1 MENQQMDSGQIKD
14 LIDKS
19 NEKLEELISTLSSA
33 NLILEGRVN
42 NNKERFSEIKDEL
55 RDVRADIADLKDKTS
70 RMDEKLTTVYNQL
83 GTLFQNLSQLQDLK
97 VSNAVQ
103 ESRTQKF
110 EKNWTVVGSVIT
122 AIIIGIIMLI
132 IESLTRR

>member
-1 MENQQMDSGQIKD
+1 MDSGQIKD